1 MSAGK
6 GGWIVDIEFLVPGNP
21 QALKRH
27 RTGRFGN
34 YDPSAVAKENFLLL
48 ALEYRPSAPVRE
60 ALQVAMQFRFSRPKS
75 HFRGKN
81 HELRADAPYWH
92 TGRPDV
98 DNLQKFVMDA
108 LNGTFWHDDCIIASV
123 KAEKVYHTVPGI
135 SVHIQDPS

>member
-1 MSAGK
+1 M
-6 GGWIVDIEFLVPGNP
+6 VDIEFLVPGRP

-48 ALEYRPSAPVRE
+48 ALEHRPSAPLHE
-60 ALQVAMQFRFSRPKS
+60 ALQVAMQFRFSRPKA

-81 HELRADAPYWH
+81 HELRDDAPYWH

-98 DNLQKFVMDA
+98 DNLAKF
-108 LNGTFWHDDCIIASV
+108 
-123 KAEKVYHTVPGI
+123 
-135 SVHIQDPS
+135 